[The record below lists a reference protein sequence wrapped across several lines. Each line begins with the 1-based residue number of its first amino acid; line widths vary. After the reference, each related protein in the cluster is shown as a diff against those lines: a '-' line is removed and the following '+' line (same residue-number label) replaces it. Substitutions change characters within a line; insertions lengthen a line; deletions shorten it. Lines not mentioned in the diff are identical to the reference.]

1 MALTSPETFTEQ
13 DKADLLGAVD
23 EVASIL
29 GPSRPSP
36 AKVTRARTL
45 VKDIRVTC
53 QTIPVS
59 PITDDGTVTPPTPGP
74 ETPPIEPAPPETPPS
89 GGGGGGS
96 SSPPTTTTVTTTY
109 TSQGDF
115 SGSQGYRGWY
125 YLSEDGT
132 SMTYSAGSQLWLGTE
147 LYQGI
152 WSSGQH
158 PGGTNGAMRRWVAQ
172 GTGTYA
178 ITGQISDA
186 DLGGPG
192 NNVTVTIKKNGAA
205 IYGPQTITSG
215 DATGYAI
222 SSVTGNC
229 TAADTFDILVNGV
242 GGISFASTN
251 VSVSIALTTTTT
263 SGSGSTTQT
272 TLPFILS
279 GTAPEEGTYTITANK
294 PSNADGCTIAITG
307 VNLAASYGRL
317 YFNGSTNSLAIW
329 ATAPAN
335 AGISATVTLTVPV
348 AYLVNGSNT
357 LRFTHDTGSGY
368 TVTAIGT
375 PAFTTTATPTPP
387 ATQTSLPFDL
397 RGSILPE
404 DAILTVSL
412 SKPNNANGA
421 TMTVTGVNLT
431 ELQGSYYINGVLGSA
446 IWTSIPAN
454 AGVSVTVTR
463 NPDVNLFVNG
473 NNTIRFTHTEGTGYT
488 VSSVSVNFS
497 TPSPGTDPGLPAGN
511 NGSFQNEPAGMTTL
525 LNHSFNVAVGPNMFD
540 DYNNTQIVSDPTAP
554 LSPPNV
560 AMHRLNA
567 FAREGGGQLR
577 YLSPTLYRD
586 IFTGMYWRTNQQFQ
600 GRAVQGNKIFFVRGP
615 YMNGVFALLGGP
627 NQGQANFRIAF
638 SHNTSALNNSHIM
651 GGDAIGNIAECNV
664 GNGTILMGVWYRI
677 EVHIR
682 CSTSRTARDGFIR
695 WWLNGVLVGSYDQF
709 NYSGPNGE
717 GANEWMLN
725 QTWDG
730 SPDLGTINTVDWD
743 HYVDHVYVSG
753 KN

>member
-74 ETPPIEPAPPETPPS
+74 ETPPIEPAPHETPPS

-348 AYLVNGSNT
+348 AYMVNGSNT
-357 LRFTHDTGSGY
+357 LRFTHDSGTGY

-375 PAFTTTATPTPP
+375 PTFTTPATPTPP

-404 DAILTVSL
+404 DGILTVPL
-412 SKPNNANGA
+412 SKPSNANGA

-431 ELQGSYYINGVLGSA
+431 GTMGSYYINGTLASSV
-446 IWTSIPAN
+446 WTTVPAN
-454 AGVSVTVTR
+454 AGVSATVTR
-463 NPDVNLFVNG
+463 TPDVNLFVNG
-473 NNTIRFTHTEGTGYT
+473 NNAIRFTHTAGSGYT
-488 VSSVSVNFS
+488 VSSVNVAFS
-497 TPSPGTDPGLPAGN
+497 TPSPGTDPGPPAGN
-511 NGSFQNEPAGMTTL
+511 NGTFLNEPAGLTTV
-525 LNHSFNVAVGPNMFD
+525 LNHGFDTVLGPGMSSP
-540 DYNNTQIVSDPTAP
+540 YPPWPIVSDATAP
-554 LSPPNV
+554 LSPPNCYRSV
-560 AMHRLNA
+560 LPAGSA
-567 FAREGGGQLR
+567 EGGSELHFDLPR
-577 YLSPTLYRD
+577 AYRQMFMG
-586 IFTGMYWRTNQQFQ
+586 IYWRTNPQFQ
-600 GRAVQGNKIFFVRGP
+600 GRPNSNKTFFLRGP
-615 YMNGVFALLGGP
+615 EANGCWIFGNSALVNGSAPLIFG
-627 NQGQANFRIAF
+627 
-638 SHNTSALNNSHIM
+638 HNTGGGLLDNSHACA
-651 GGDAIGNIAECNV
+651 GDLGLACYPNAGDGTLHV
-664 GNGTILMGVWYRI
+664 GTWTKI
-677 EVHIR
+677 EAYVKA
-682 CSTSRTARDGFIR
+682 STTNTSRDGIVR
-695 WWLNGVLVGSYDQF
+695 WWINGVLVG
-709 NYSGPNGE
+709 NYTNLNYGGQR
-717 GANEWMLN
+717 GLTEWVWSE
-725 QTWDG
+725 TWDG
-730 SPDLGTINTVDWD
+730 GVSPLPSVQWEHYLD
-743 HYVDHVYVSG
+743 HLYLSVGD
-753 KN
+753 

>member
-96 SSPPTTTTVTTTY
+96 TSPPTTTTVVTTY

-132 SMTYSAGSQLWLGTE
+132 SMSYSSSSQLWSGTE

-152 WSSGQH
+152 WSNGQH
-158 PGGTNGAMRRWVAQ
+158 PGVTNGAMRRWVAQ

-186 DLGGPG
+186 DLGSPG
-192 NNVTVTIKKNGAA
+192 NNVTITIKKNGVA

-215 DATGYAI
+215 DATGHAI
-222 SSVTGNC
+222 SGVTGNC
-229 TAADTFDILVNGV
+229 TAADTFDILANGV

-272 TLPFILS
+272 ALPFTLN

-348 AYLVNGSNT
+348 SYMVNGSNT
-357 LRFTHDTGSGY
+357 LRFTHDSGTGY
-368 TVTAIGT
+368 TVTAIGA
-375 PAFTTTATPTPP
+375 PAFTTPSTPTPP
-387 ATQTSLPFDL
+387 TTQTSLPFDL

-404 DAILTVSL
+404 DGILTVSL
-412 SKPNNANGA
+412 TKPSNANGA

-431 ELQGSYYINGVLGSA
+431 GTMGSYYINGTLASS
-446 IWTSIPAN
+446 IWTTVPAN
-454 AGVSVTVTR
+454 AGVSATVTR
-463 NPDVNLFVNG
+463 TPDVNLFVNG
-473 NNTIRFTHTEGTGYT
+473 NNAIRFTHTSGAGYT
-488 VSSVSVNFS
+488 VSSVSVTFS
-497 TPSPGTDPGLPAGN
+497 TPSPGTDPGPPAGN
-511 NGSFQNEPAGMTTL
+511 NGTFQNEPSGMTTL
-525 LNHSFNVAVGPNMFD
+525 LNHSFNSVTGPNMTDF
-540 DYNNTQIVSDPTAP
+540 YNSTQIVTDASAP
-554 LSPPNV
+554 ISPPNV
-560 AMHRLNA
+560 ARHRLEA
-567 FAREGGGQLR
+567 FAGAGGGELSHI
-577 YLSPTLYRD
+577 SPTKYREL
-586 IFTGMYWRTNQQFQ
+586 FVGFMWRTNAQFQ
-600 GRAVQGNKIFFVRGP
+600 GRRVANKLWFIRGNGTT
-615 YMNGVFALLGGP
+615 NGYFGMYGGP
-627 NQGQANFRIAF
+627 NAGSANFFIAF
-638 SHNTSALNNSHIM
+638 GPNTNGLNNAHLF
-651 GGDAIGNIAECNV
+651 GGDPIGNAFPNMSSGV
-664 GNGTILMGVWYRI
+664 VQTGVWTKLESY
-677 EVHIR
+677 IR
-682 CSTSRTARDGFIR
+682 CSTTRTSQDGVVK
-695 WWLNGVLVGSYDQF
+695 WWVNGVLAGHYTTM
-709 NYSGPNGE
+709 NYCGPNSE
-717 GANEWMLN
+717 GLDDWTWNE
-725 QTWDG
+725 TWDG
-730 SPDLGTINTVDWD
+730 AQDMGVSNTVAWE
-743 HYVDHVYVSG
+743 HYIDHVYISG